1 MSRQSPSNRSGN
13 GYESSDE
20 VDDQFRALLEGL
32 RTTIPGV
39 MVLVAFLLTLPLYG
53 SFGELRG
60 LDKGVFYTAFAS
72 ATLSAVLLIAAS
84 VHQRVRAP
92 VSGIRR
98 RTMSHVLFG
107 TKLAIVGTVAF
118 AISIAAVVY
127 LVSTLV
133 FADLPAA
140 IATIVVA
147 LVTAWAWFY
156 VPLVKF
162 RDME

>member
-1 MSRQSPSNRSGN
+1 
-13 GYESSDE
+13 
-20 VDDQFRALLEGL
+20 
-32 RTTIPGV
+32 
-39 MVLVAFLLTLPLYG
+39 
-53 SFGELRG
+53 
-60 LDKGVFYTAFAS
+60 
-72 ATLSAVLLIAAS
+72 
-84 VHQRVRAP
+84 
-92 VSGIRR
+92 
-98 RTMSHVLFG
+98 MSHVLFG
-107 TKLAIVGTVAF
+107 TKIAIVGTVAF

-162 RDME
+162 RHME